1 MIWQTF
7 YNLEELIEAAQAQVQ
22 TCAVISFDLF
32 DTLLIR
38 RSHDPDLLKPATARF
53 IAAKVAA
60 SGRAISWEQVQDLR
74 DAIEQEQRH
83 ETSLQF
89 ADHEACYPDFMSKLL
104 RQLFPGI
111 ADVSTLLEEVTRY
124 ELSVEQAMLVPR
136 AQLVQWL
143 RSMRAAG
150 KKILVLSDV
159 YLPASHLREL
169 IEHAGFLDAVDGIVS
184 SADTFLAKASGK
196 AFPLVQEQYGLS
208 YDSWLHIGD
217 NPHSD
222 GLRPA
227 EFGIRALVLRDASEK
242 HRKSIEK
249 RYYNYSLG
257 QPFWRGRSLQQLTLP
272 LEAENVARPFLYR
285 YGFLVLAPLL
295 AAFVQGVMEQCL
307 QEKIR
312 RLYLFSREG
321 WLLEQIWR
329 LLAPVLY
336 PASPLPEV
344 SYLYVSRMALAGAS
358 CAYEGMQQSSADIVF
373 LPAGNRDFRD
383 VCRVFSLEAQPFEP
397 HLARYGLTL
406 ESVLSGSH
414 HGYDPDNRRRFNLLF
429 RDEPFQEEV
438 KAQTLA
444 ANRALQRYLEA
455 QGFFSQPQVALVDIG
470 WMGTIQR
477 FLFDAVKHRDDTPLC
492 RGYVLAATRGVSYP
506 EGPKNTL
513 RGLLYDRDR
522 FDLAGSS
529 ILYARDLF
537 EEACRAPHPTLNSYK
552 LTEDG
557 YELVFRTA
565 EDRTGQA
572 EKEQDAYYA
581 PLQQGILEGV
591 RRYAPATAIL
601 GVSLKD
607 LKPWLNYLMVS
618 RLAFPRTE
626 EVVRIRHRHHLD
638 DFHGE
643 HQPTKKHSREQLHL
657 WDRSEA
663 VLRCNPLLRL
673 KYFVQGIR
681 HRLKE

>member
-1 MIWQTF
+1 MNWQT
-7 YNLEELIEAAQAQVQ
+7 YYTLDALLAAAEPAAQR
-22 TCAVISFDLF
+22 CAVISFDLF

-38 RSHDPDLLKPATARF
+38 RTHDPDLVKPATARF
-53 IAAKVAA
+53 IAAKLEAA
-60 SGRAISWEQVQDLR
+60 GRTLSWEEVQDLR
-74 DAIEQEQRH
+74 DAIEQEQRR
-83 ETSLQF
+83 ETSQHF
-89 ADHEACYPDFMSKLL
+89 EDHEARYPDFMAKLL
-104 RQLFPGI
+104 QQLFPDI
-111 ADVSTLLEEVTRY
+111 IDVSALLEEVTSY
-124 ELSVEQAMLVPR
+124 ELGMEQAMLVAR
-136 AQLVQWL
+136 EKLVQWL

-159 YLPASHLREL
+159 YLPAAHLRRL
-169 IEHAGFLDAVDGIVS
+169 IEHAGFLDAVDDVIS

-196 AFPLVQEQYGLS
+196 AFPLVQEKYSLA

-227 EFGIRALVLRDASEK
+227 GFGIRALVLRDASEK
-242 HRKSIEK
+242 HRKSVEK

-257 QPFWRGRSLQQLTLP
+257 QPLWRGRSLQQLSLP
-272 LEAENVARPFLYR
+272 LEAENIPRPFLYR
-285 YGFLVLAPLL
+285 YGYLVLAPLL
-295 AAFVQGVMEQCL
+295 AAFVQGVMENCL
-307 QEKIR
+307 KEEIR
-312 RLYLFSREG
+312 RLYFFSREG
-321 WLLEQIWR
+321 WLLEKIWH
-329 LLAPVLY
+329 LLAPVMY

-358 CAYEGMQQSSADIVF
+358 CAYQGMQRSSADIVF

-383 VCRVFSLEAQPFEP
+383 VCRVFSLQPEPFAP
-397 HLARYGLTL
+397 HLARFNLTA
-406 ESVLSGSH
+406 ESILSGLH
-414 HGYDPDNRRRFNLLF
+414 HDYDPETRRRFNLLF
-429 RDEPFQEEV
+429 RDEGFQNEV
-438 KAQTLA
+438 KAQTA
-444 ANRALQRYLEA
+444 DANLALQRYLEA
-455 QGFFSQPQVALVDIG
+455 EGFFAQAQVALVDIG

-477 FLFDAVKHRDDTPLC
+477 FLFDAIKHREDTPVC
-492 RGYVLAATRGVSYP
+492 RGYVLAATRGISYP

-537 EEACRAPHPTLNSYK
+537 EEACRAPHPTLNGYALK
-552 LTEDG
+552 DDG
-557 YELVFRTA
+557 YELIFRTA
-565 EDRTGQA
+565 ADSTGQA

-581 PLQQGILEGV
+581 PLQQGILEGA
-591 RRYAPATAIL
+591 RRYAAAAAML
-601 GVSLKD
+601 GCSVQD

-626 EVVRIRHRHHLD
+626 EVVHIRHRHHLD
-638 DFHGE
+638 DFYGTHAPM
-643 HQPTKKHSREQLHL
+643 QKHSRGQVHL

-663 VLRCNPLLRL
+663 ALRYNPLLRL
-673 KYFVQGIR
+673 KYFMLGIR

>member
-1 MIWQTF
+1 MNWQTH
-7 YNLEELIEAAQAQVQ
+7 YTLDALLGAAEPAARR
-22 TCAVISFDLF
+22 CAAISLDLF

-38 RSHDPDLLKPATARF
+38 RSHNPDLLKPATARF
-53 IAAKVAA
+53 IAAKVEAC
-60 SGRAISWEQVQDLR
+60 GRAISWEQVQDLR
-74 DAIEQEQRH
+74 DEVEQEQRH
-83 ETSLQF
+83 QTSLQF
-89 ADHEACYPDFMSKLL
+89 EDHEARYPDFMSEVL
-104 RQLFPGI
+104 RRLFPD
-111 ADVSTLLEEVTRY
+111 ADTAALLEEVTRY

-136 AQLVQWL
+136 AKLVQWL
-143 RSMRAAG
+143 RGMRAAG
-150 KKILVLSDV
+150 KKILIISDV
-159 YLPASHLREL
+159 YLPACHLRSL
-169 IEHAGFLDAVDGIVS
+169 IEHAGFLDTVDGIIS
-184 SADTFLAKASGK
+184 SADTFLAKASGR
-196 AFPLVQEQYGLS
+196 AFPLARERYGLS

-227 EFGIRALVLRDASEK
+227 GFGITALVLRDGSEK
-242 HRKSIEK
+242 HRKSVEK
-249 RYYNYSLG
+249 RYYHYSLG

-295 AAFVQGVMEQCL
+295 AAFVQGVMEECL
-307 QEKIR
+307 REDIR
-312 RLYLFSREG
+312 RLYFFSREG
-321 WLLEQIWR
+321 WLLERIWR
-329 LLAPVLY
+329 ILAPMLY

-358 CAYEGMQQSSADIVF
+358 CAHQGMLRSSADIVF

-383 VCRVFSLEAQPFEP
+383 VCRVFSLEVQAFEP
-397 HLARYGLTL
+397 HLARYGLTA

-429 RDEPFQEEV
+429 RDAPFQDEV
-438 KAQTLA
+438 KRQTLEP
-444 ANRALQRYLEA
+444 NLALQRYLDA
-455 QGFFSQPQVALVDIG
+455 QGFFAQPRVALVDIG

-477 FLFDAVKHRDDTPLC
+477 FLFDAVKHRDDAPLC
-492 RGYVLAATRGVSYP
+492 RGYVLAATRGIPYP

-537 EEACRAPHPTLNSYK
+537 EEACRAPHPTLNGYR

-557 YELVFRTA
+557 YELVFRTTQ
-565 EDRTGQA
+565 DPTGQA

-581 PLQQGILEGV
+581 PLQQGILEGA
-591 RRYAPATAIL
+591 RRYAPAAAIL
-601 GVSLKD
+601 GAGLND

-626 EVVRIRHRHHLD
+626 EVVSIRHRHHLD

-643 HQPTKKHSREQLHL
+643 HQPTKKHSRCQLHL
-657 WDRSEA
+657 WDRSEMA
-663 VLRCNPLLRL
+663 LRFNPLLRL
-673 KYFVQGIR
+673 KYFVQGLR
-681 HRLKE
+681 HRLGE